1 MKGRVPEELWTEFC
15 NTVQE
20 AGIKTIPKKKK
31 GNSVQDSTDGHH
43 DKHTGQQNKTESPE
57 INAQIHCKLI
67 FDQDANLFS
76 WERTVFST
84 NGARLP
90 DIHMPKNEFEFPNLT
105 QYKN

>member
-1 MKGRVPEELWTEFC
+1 M
-15 NTVQE
+15 
-20 AGIKTIPKKKK
+20 A
-31 GNSVQDSTDGHH
+31 
-43 DKHTGQQNKTESPE
+43 HTRK
-57 INAQIHCKLI
+57 AKI
-67 FDQDANLFS
+67 FKNYANLFS